1 MAAKLREMG
10 VKCSRKFDLM
20 DTQKWFEIS
29 NEVKTILVWQITV
42 EKENQFTPNNKT
54 ANGGNERSDYLQVTK

>member
-1 MAAKLREMG
+1 
-10 VKCSRKFDLM
+10 M

-29 NEVKTILVWQITV
+29 NEVKTILVWQIIV

-54 ANGGNERSDYLQVTK
+54 ANGGNERSDYYTSHQIRLKIQVQTLTS

>member
-1 MAAKLREMG
+1 
-10 VKCSRKFDLM
+10 M

-29 NEVKTILVWQITV
+29 NEVKTILVWQIIV